1 MDRLDAPISPR
12 IAWRRA
18 LIALGLIGGA
28 CALIG
33 VITGRAVNA
42 VFVAFPISFVL
53 AVAGAIRMIRKRDFI
68 DAHQLAQI
76 GADGAPSERTLTGM
90 IAALP
95 DGVGVTHRPMTELH
109 IRFEEIQGIT
119 LERSMEHLYITGF
132 TPDFV
137 PRRAGPW
144 NCATLVISI
153 SRADYPHVPI
163 PFASKRAA
171 LRWLVF
177 IESRGDQMI
186 LIPAYR
192 VNWRNSLLAVQ
203 WTAVSGMALMPLA
216 GLTYGVDGFFN
227 SLAGKAFCV
236 FMGMEAITSMILP
249 WLSSGLEVVTSFF
262 MKSVPGETPDPI
274 DRDHLLLPT
283 GDSVDRIP
291 IKSIRSVDVVLR
303 KPSWSSRPLF
313 QEAKLTEADL
323 TVKIDRNHD
332 AIRTMQLE
340 ITQAREIIREI
351 SQSNPDVEITG
362 TDLREMQLD
371 NVYAPNHT
379 RSEA

>member
-1 MDRLDAPISPR
+1 MDRLDAPISPK

-28 CALIG
+28 CALVG
-33 VITGRAVNA
+33 LITGRAVNSF
-42 VFVAFPISFVL
+42 FVAFPIGFAMLQIGVL
-53 AVAGAIRMIRKRDFI
+53 RLIRKRNFI

-76 GADGAPSERTLTGM
+76 GADGAPSERTLAGM

-119 LERSMEHLYITGF
+119 MERSMEHLYITGF

-144 NCATLVISI
+144 NCATLVIST

-171 LRWLVF
+171 LQWF
-177 IESRGDQMI
+177 KYIEARGDHMI
-186 LIPAYR
+186 RVPTIR
-192 VNWRNSLLAVQ
+192 VNWRNSLLTVQ
-203 WTAVSGMALMPLA
+203 WIVVTGLFLLPIA
-216 GLTYGVDGFFN
+216 GLTRGVEGFSK
-227 SLAGKAFCV
+227 SLPGILIYV
-236 FMGMEAITSMILP
+236 FLCIEAITGIILP
-249 WLSSGLEVVTSFF
+249 WLSSSSEVVTSVI
-262 MKSVPGETPDPI
+262 MNLVPGETPNSI

-283 GDSVDRIP
+283 DDSVDRIA
-291 IKSIRSVDVVLR
+291 IKDIRSVDVVLR

-313 QEAKLTEADL
+313 QEAKLTEANL

-332 AIRTMQLE
+332 AIRTLQLE
-340 ITQAREIIREI
+340 ITRAKEIIREI